1 MSNICVLATPAGSG
15 GVSGG
20 NDGAVADTSV
30 TTSTG
35 GNGGATIPSNV
46 GTGGATIPPA
56 GTGGATIPPAATGGA
71 TIPPAGTGGATIP
84 SAGTGGATIPPT
96 GTGGATIPPAG
107 TGGATIPPAGV
118 DGGTVS
124 TGGIGGTTSP
134 PGGTGGTSTGGVVG
148 TNLVKNG
155 DFSQGKLYWDL
166 TLQAGDVGAQSYS
179 GGQYCVYNE
188 SSAAYLSFSLGYPSS
203 PSDAFA
209 VDAGASYTFSYQVTG
224 WGSIEAKVGGAVTP
238 YTAVTSFT
246 DSASSSSTVQT
257 ITHIITPTTSV
268 AQTGL
273 VFNGTLYYLDSVC
286 FDNIT
291 FVKN

>member
-1 MSNICVLATPAGSG
+1 MSNICVSTTPAGSG
-15 GVSGG
+15 GVSGF
-20 NDGAVADTSV
+20 NDGPAVSTTDAADSSV

-35 GNGGATIPSNV
+35 GTGGTTTPPNV
-46 GTGGATIPPA
+46 GTGGATIPPG
-56 GTGGATIPPAATGGA
+56 GTGGATIPP
-71 TIPPAGTGGATIP
+71 
-84 SAGTGGATIPPT
+84 
-96 GTGGATIPPAG
+96 
-107 TGGATIPPAGV
+107 
-118 DGGTVS
+118 
-124 TGGIGGTTSP
+124 
-134 PGGTGGTSTGGVVG
+134 GGTGGTGTGGVVG
-148 TNLVKNG
+148 PNLVKNG

-179 GGQYCVYNE
+179 DGQYCVYNE
-188 SSAAYLSFSLGYPSS
+188 SAAAYLSFSLGYPSS

-209 VDAGASYTFSYQVTG
+209 VDAGATYTFSYQVTG

-238 YTAVTSFT
+238 YPAVTSFT

-257 ITHIITPTTSV
+257 ITHVITPTASV

-286 FDNIT
+286 FDNVT